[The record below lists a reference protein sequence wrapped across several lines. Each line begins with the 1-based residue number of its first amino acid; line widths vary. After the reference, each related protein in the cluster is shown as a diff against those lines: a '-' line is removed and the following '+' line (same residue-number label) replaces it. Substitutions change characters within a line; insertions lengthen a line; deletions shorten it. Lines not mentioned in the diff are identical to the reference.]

1 MSRTVYE
8 TQGRAAEIELRL
20 KGGLEGRVRLSSVLI
35 THCYFFFSSRRRHTR
50 LQGDWSSD
58 VCSSDLQR
66 GAGVLGPRGDAG
78 MSAALQA
85 GSTLARCAAARA
97 EAGGVMVY
105 TLRVQGASAQFL
117 GGLRPGRHVAIE
129 HADASGAVQQRLYSI
144 TRYEPCSEH

>member
-1 MSRTVYE
+1 
-8 TQGRAAEIELRL
+8 
-20 KGGLEGRVRLSSVLI
+20 
-35 THCYFFFSSRRRHTR
+35 
-50 LQGDWSSD
+50 
-58 VCSSDLQR
+58 
-66 GAGVLGPRGDAG
+66 

-105 TLRVQGASAQFL
+105 TLRVHGASAQFL

-144 TRYEPCSEH
+144 TRYEPCSEHDGAGQFDIAVKSSGRGSVSDHMHAVLRAGSTLPLGHVAGEITADLVLGDRKSVV